1 MAEVTIKKGLRNP
14 LDEAQ
19 VRRAV
24 LALQTF
30 VAKKSEE
37 RSKAPLVEDA
47 EFVSCILTRKLVPGK
62 TSLKPI
68 PVNLPHPLH
77 DENAEI
83 CLFVKD
89 EDKKRIKEA
98 LAKDPVAG
106 ITKVMTVK
114 KLRKNFSRFED
125 KRALAAAYD
134 MFLADDR
141 VLPYLK
147 GHLGTKFFAKKKQP
161 VAVRVSRKSVAAS
174 LRLASRRTAFHVSAG
189 VCNNVKVARLDMTP
203 EQIVDNI
210 MVAMNSCANLVPKG
224 WNGVQSIGIKTS
236 DSVALPVYNAL
247 ATLAK
252 LPPVGKTANLKKR
265 KLEEFV
271 AEAGEVEA
279 PKAKKTQVKKAA
291 AKKEE
296 APKAKKEEAPKAKKA
311 TAAGKKKVEAPVV
324 EKKETPK
331 AKKPVKADA
340 AAEKKEAPK
349 AKQAVKADAAAEK
362 KPETTTPPA
371 KKKARGKKKVA
382 KK

>member
-37 RSKAPLVEDA
+37 RAKAPLVEDA

-68 PVNLPHPLH
+68 PINLPHPLH
-77 DENAEI
+77 DEGAEI

-106 ITKVMTVK
+106 VTKVMTVK

-147 GHLGTKFFAKKKQP
+147 GHLGTKFFSKKKQP
-161 VAVRVSRKSVAAS
+161 IAVRVSRKSVAAS
-174 LRLASRRTAFHVSAG
+174 VRLASRRTALHVSAG

-210 MVAMNSCANLVPKG
+210 MVAMNSCASLVPKG
-224 WNGVQSIGIKTS
+224 WNGVQSISVKTS

-271 AEAGEVEA
+271 AEADE
-279 PKAKKTQVKKAA
+279 
-291 AKKEE
+291 EE
-296 APKAKKEEAPKAKKA
+296 APKAKKQQVKKAAVKEEEAPKAKKA
-311 TAAGKKKVEAPVV
+311 KKTGKKQV
-324 EKKETPK
+324 ETP
-331 AKKPVKADA
+331 VKE
-340 AAEKKEAPK
+340 EKKEASK
-349 AKQAVKADAAAEK
+349 AKKAVKAEAAAEK

>member
-1 MAEVTIKKGLRNP
+1 MADVTIRKGLRNP

-30 VAKKSEE
+30 AAKQKDDRAKK
-37 RSKAPLVEDA
+37 PLVEDVDY
-47 EFVSCILTRKLVPGK
+47 VSCILTRKLVPAK

-68 PVNLPHPLH
+68 PITLPHALY
-77 DENAEI
+77 DESAEI

-98 LAKDPVAG
+98 LAKDPVQG
-106 ITKVMTVK
+106 VTKVMTVK
-114 KLRKNFSRFED
+114 SLRKKFSRFED

-141 VLPYLK
+141 VIPYLK
-147 GHLGTKFFAKKKQP
+147 GPLGTKFFVKKKQP
-161 VAVRVSRKSVAAS
+161 IAVRVSRKSVANS
-174 LRLASRRTAFHVSAG
+174 VRLASRRTAFHVSAG

-203 EQIVDNI
+203 EQIVDNV
-210 MVAMNSCANLVPKG
+210 MVAMNNCASLVPKG
-224 WNGVQSIGIKTS
+224 WNGVQSISIKLA

-247 ATLAK
+247 ATMAK

-271 AEAGEVEA
+271 AEVEEEEAPTKQDKKAKKEA
-279 PKAKKTQVKKAA
+279 PKTKKAKKEEAV
-291 AKKEE
+291 KEE
-296 APKAKKEEAPKAKKA
+296 APKAKKEKNEKKE
-311 TAAGKKKVEAPVV
+311 KKEK
-324 EKKETPK
+324 KKETPK
-331 AKKPVKADA
+331 AKKEAPKEETPKKAKKSPVKAEKA
-340 AAEKKEAPK
+340 AQKKAM
-349 AKQAVKADAAAEK
+349 
-362 KPETTTPPA
+362 PPA
-371 KKKARGKKKVA
+371 KARGKKKVS